1 MVTDLLANSIASGG
15 GGLPLIGGGVI
26 GFGAGYILRK
36 IAKILIIAVGGIA
49 LLFGCLEYQKW
60 IAVNWTVVENQTS
73 TIMTQAA
80 HKAYM
85 VTQQMGH
92 EIPTGIGL
100 GVMGFL
106 PGLAL
111 GFAKG

>member
-1 MVTDLLANSIASGG
+1 MVTDLLTNSITSGG

-26 GFGAGYILRK
+26 GFGAGYILK
-36 IAKILIIAVGGIA
+36 KFAKILIIAVGGIV
-49 LLFGCLEYQKW
+49 LLLGCPEYQKW
-60 IAVNWTVVENQTS
+60 IAVNWTVIENQTS
-73 TIMTQAA
+73 TIMTQTA
-80 HKAYM
+80 HKAYV

-92 EIPTGIGL
+92 ETTGIGL

>member
-1 MVTDLLANSIASGG
+1 MVTDLLAFVASGGG

-26 GFGAGYILRK
+26 GFGAGYILKK
-36 IAKILIIAVGGIA
+36 IAKILIIIVGGIA
-49 LLFGCLEYQKW
+49 LLLGCLEYQKW
-60 IAVNWTVVENQTS
+60 IAVNWTLVENQTS

-80 HKAYM
+80 QKAYV

-92 EIPTGIGL
+92 ETTGIEL